1 MKILL
6 ATLVIGVFCLGGCS
20 TPVREP
26 TSAQTP
32 QPKSSAPGPARRIQ
46 QPATVPTPSAS
57 APMALPLVAEPDA
70 IVKLAPGSGGFTPEM
85 EGRLSKIAAEL
96 NRDDRILIRLES
108 YVPGGGSSALD
119 IGIADRVLHKV
130 KERLQALGVSPRR
143 MLLASFGGEHSTERD
158 SKRHWVEIYLIH
170 PGPAAVQ
177 AR

>member
-1 MKILL
+1 MKTLL
-6 ATLVIGVFCLGGCS
+6 ATLVFGIFCLGGCA

-26 TSAQTP
+26 SVQAPRSKPSAAL
-32 QPKSSAPGPARRIQ
+32 SARQNPPPAR
-46 QPATVPTPSAS
+46 AAS
-57 APMALPLVAEPDA
+57 APVAALPVAEPDA
-70 IVKLAPGSGGFTPEM
+70 VVKLDPRSGTLSPDM
-85 EGRLSKIAAEL
+85 DGRLSKIAAEF

-119 IGIADRVLHKV
+119 IGVADRALHKV

-158 SKRHWVEIYLIH
+158 PRQHWVEIYLIR
-170 PGPAAVQ
+170 PASPAVQ

>member
-1 MKILL
+1 MKVLL
-6 ATLVIGVFCLGGCS
+6 ATLMTGVLCLGGCS

-26 TSAQTP
+26 ANTQVS
-32 QPKSSAPGPARRIQ
+32 QPKPPATASARQKQ
-46 QPATVPTPSAS
+46 QPATVAAPSAS
-57 APMALPLVAEPDA
+57 APIAAPPVAEPDA
-70 IVKLAPGSGGFTPEM
+70 VVKLDPRSGAFSPEM
-85 EGRLSKIAAEL
+85 DGRLTKIAAEF

-143 MLLASFGGEHSTERD
+143 MLLASFGGEHSMERD
-158 SKRHWVEIYLIH
+158 PKRHWVEIYLIR
-170 PGPAAVQ
+170 PLSPAVQ

>member
-1 MKILL
+1 MKTFLTAL
-6 ATLVIGVFCLGGCS
+6 ASGVLCLGGCA

-26 TSAQTP
+26 PSTQASQPRPPVTP
-32 QPKSSAPGPARRIQ
+32 SVRQKS
-46 QPATVPTPSAS
+46 QPAAVAPSLP
-57 APMALPLVAEPDA
+57 APVAVDPAAEPDA
-70 IVKLAPGSGGFTPEM
+70 IVKLDPRSGDFSPEM
-85 EGRLSKIAAEL
+85 HGRLTKIAAEL

-143 MLLASFGGEHSTERD
+143 MLLASFGGEHSMERD
-158 SKRHWVEIYLIH
+158 PKRHWVEIYLIR
-170 PGPAAVQ
+170 PLAPAVQ